1 MAETAIDGGRLI
13 DGTGADPVDDS
24 LVHVQV
30 GVIHYAGPKA
40 GGEGGGAGRSAA
52 RAHWA
57 CGGTTRLTRDAA
69 RSRSRRSSP
78 APRQT

>member
-24 LVHVQV
+24 LAHVQV

-40 GGEGGGAGRSAA
+40 GGEGGAY
-52 RAHWA
+52 
-57 CGGTTRLTRDAA
+57 
-69 RSRSRRSSP
+69 RRGLS
-78 APRQT
+78 